1 MTTWSNKQLATT
13 LNLTVQRVG
22 QLVKTGVLPRPLQG
36 KHDPFTAVPAYIT
49 FISQRLAGGDL
60 KGARTAKYAVETAL
74 RELELKQKS
83 GEVIDRSAVDNEFF
97 RIARTVRDNFQ
108 NLPARTAGLV
118 AAERNQQRCYDIL
131 ATEVQQILEGLTRD
145 A

>member
-1 MTTWSNKQLATT
+1 MP
-13 LNLTVQRVG
+13 V
-22 QLVKTGVLPRPLQG
+22 QG
-36 KHDPFTAVPAYIT
+36 KHDPFKAVPAYIR
-49 FISQRLAGGDL
+49 FISQRVAGGDL
-60 KGARTAKYAVETAL
+60 KGARIAKYAVETTL

-118 AAERNQQRCYDIL
+118 RRTEP
-131 ATEVQQILEGLTRD
+131 ATML
-145 A
+145 